1 MDGPLPIRIIAPPK
15 KEITVQGSILP
26 TKWIKHAAKTSPDG
40 STLHPCLELEVDMVS
55 NSTLRSVSGMLRKYI
70 KAISLDLAVI
80 IAKPTP
86 NDPDEPSACVGLWR
100 FDHINIERCPPLP
113 SRTSNSLA
121 ADVFRASSL
130 SNLSPQE
137 LVTITEEAG
146 DD

>member
-1 MDGPLPIRIIAPPK
+1 
-15 KEITVQGSILP
+15 
-26 TKWIKHAAKTSPDG
+26 
-40 STLHPCLELEVDMVS
+40 MVS

-70 KAISLDLAVI
+70 QAISLDIAVI

-100 FDHINIERCPPLP
+100 FDHIDVDRCPPLP
-113 SRTSNSLA
+113 SRSSNSFA

-130 SNLSPQE
+130 SNLSTQE
-137 LVTITEEAG
+137 LITITEEAEPG

>member
-1 MDGPLPIRIIAPPK
+1 M
-15 KEITVQGSILP
+15 TVQGSILP

-40 STLHPCLELEVDMVS
+40 STLHPCLELEVDIVS
-55 NSTLRSVSGMLRKYI
+55 NSTLRSLGGMLRKYI
-70 KAISLDLAVI
+70 KGISLDLAVI

-100 FDHINIERCPPLP
+100 FDHIDVNRCPQLP
-113 SRTSNSLA
+113 SRSSSSLA
-121 ADVFRASSL
+121 ADVVRASSL

-137 LVTITEEAG
+137 LVTITEEAEGG